1 MNPASPIVLYLW
13 GALTMVSATIG
24 LMFLKAW
31 RRTSE
36 RLFALF
42 GTAFFVFAL
51 NWLVLALVQPN
62 QESRHYAYLI
72 RLFAFVLLLIGI
84 IDKNRR

>member
-1 MNPASPIVLYLW
+1 MTPSPMLLFLW

-24 LMFLKAW
+24 LMFLKFW
-31 RRTSE
+31 RRTGD

-51 NWLVLALVQPN
+51 NWLVLAVVQPSD
-62 QESRHYAYLI
+62 ESRHYVYLI

>member
-1 MNPASPIVLYLW
+1 MTPSPMLLYLW

-24 LMFLKAW
+24 LMFLKFW
-31 RRTSE
+31 RRTGD

-42 GTAFFVFAL
+42 GTAFFVFGI
-51 NWLVLALVQPN
+51 NWLVLAVVQPSD
-62 QESRHYAYLI
+62 ESRHYAYLI
-72 RLFAFVLLLIGI
+72 RLFAFVLLLVGI

>member
-1 MNPASPIVLYLW
+1 MSPISPIVLYLW

-24 LMFLKAW
+24 LMFLKFW
-31 RRTSE
+31 RRTGD

-51 NWLVLALVQPN
+51 NWLVLAAVQPSD
-62 QESRHYAYLI
+62 ESRHYAYLI
-72 RLFAFVLLLIGI
+72 RLFAFVLLLVGI
-84 IDKNRR
+84 VDKNRR

>member
-1 MNPASPIVLYLW
+1 MTVVSPLVLFLW
-13 GALTMVSATIG
+13 GALTLASATIG
-24 LMFLKAW
+24 LMFLKFW
-31 RRTSE
+31 RRTGD

-51 NWLVLALVQPN
+51 NWLVLAAVQPS

-72 RLFAFVLLLIGI
+72 RLFAFVLMLIGI